1 MQLNLRVTKREIL
14 HSLRIYSDEPE
25 PKSIQFNFDKYAKQ
39 ISDLIINDL
48 INDNNKARDNNSF
61 AICLNGEW
69 GSGKTTLLMKV
80 RDNLTGDQE
89 RIIKEQNEKFKVVW
103 FDAWKYE
110 RLDPVLSLLQTIKIE
125 YKNRSS
131 TLTDII
137 KGLTL
142 VFSDTLSRKT
152 LGLSLDEVTQR
163 FESSVD
169 DIKNLPDILNEVIG
183 KERKLIVFIDNLDRC
198 SIDNALDI
206 LESIKSIFNAKN
218 AIFIVAFLLI
228 LFPLH
233 IRSLCSCSLSSASSC
248 FFIWYSIAG

>member
-1 MQLNLRVTKREIL
+1 
-14 HSLRIYSDEPE
+14 
-25 PKSIQFNFDKYAKQ
+25 
-39 ISDLIINDL
+39 
-48 INDNNKARDNNSF
+48 
-61 AICLNGEW
+61 
-69 GSGKTTLLMKV
+69 MKV